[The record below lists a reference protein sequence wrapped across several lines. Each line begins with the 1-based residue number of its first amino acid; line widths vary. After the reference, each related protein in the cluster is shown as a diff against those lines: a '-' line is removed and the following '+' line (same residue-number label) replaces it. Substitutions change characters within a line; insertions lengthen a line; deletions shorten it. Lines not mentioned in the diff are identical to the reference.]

1 MPRHG
6 QAQETEQ
13 ELEEREEGQ
22 PREDQPRE
30 DQPREEQPRG
40 GGGRGI
46 NQITLVGRL
55 TRDPDLRVTMEGVAR
70 AWFVLAVARPFAAKD
85 GERDADF
92 ISIVCWRQLAN
103 VVGEHL
109 TKGRLVGVTGRLQ
122 VNTVDDGNGNRRFS
136 AEVVADQVVFLD
148 APRKP
153 AAVDP

>member
-1 MPRHG
+1 MARQG
-6 QAQETEQ
+6 QAQETERK
-13 ELEEREEGQ
+13 LEGQ
-22 PREDQPRE
+22 EEEQQRE

-55 TRDPDLRVTMEGVAR
+55 TRDPDLRVTGDGVPR
-70 AWFVLAVARPFAAKD
+70 AWFVLAVPRPFVAKN
-85 GERDADF
+85 GEREADF
-92 ISIVCWRQLAN
+92 ISIVSWRQLAS

-109 TKGRLVGVTGRLQ
+109 TKGRLVGITGRLQ
-122 VNTVDDGNGNRRFS
+122 VSTLDDGNGNRRTS

-153 AAVDP
+153 ATAES

>member
-1 MPRHG
+1 MPRQG

-13 ELEEREEGQ
+13 ELERREEEQ
-22 PREDQPRE
+22 QRQDE
-30 DQPREEQPRG
+30 PREEQPRG

-55 TRDPDLRVTMEGVAR
+55 TRDPDLRVTEAGVPR

-92 ISIVCWRQLAN
+92 ISIVSWRQLAT

-122 VNTVDDGNGNRRFS
+122 VSTLDDGNGNRRSS
-136 AEVVADQVVFLD
+136 AEVVADQIVFLD
-148 APRKP
+148 GPRKP
-153 AAVDP
+153 ATAES

>member
-1 MPRHG
+1 MPRQG
-6 QAQETEQ
+6 QAQEAKQEPESPEEEQ
-13 ELEEREEGQ
+13 QRG
-22 PREDQPRE
+22 

-55 TRDPDLRVTMEGVAR
+55 TRDPDLRVTGEGVPR

-92 ISIVCWRQLAN
+92 ISIVCWRQLAT

-122 VNTVDDGNGNRRFS
+122 VNTLDDGNGNRRFS

-148 APRKP
+148 APRR
-153 AAVDP
+153 AATAEP

>member
-1 MPRHG
+1 MPR
-6 QAQETEQ
+6 QAQVEQVDPSNNEQ
-13 ELEEREEGQ
+13 EEVQ
-22 PREDQPRE
+22 REDAQRT
-30 DQPREEQPRG
+30 

-55 TRDPDLRVTMEGVAR
+55 TRDPDLRVTDGGVPR
-70 AWFVLAVARPFAAKD
+70 AWFVLAVPRPFVTKD

-92 ISIVCWRQLAN
+92 INIVAWRQLATI
-103 VVGEHL
+103 VSEHL

-122 VNTVDDGNGNRRFS
+122 VNSLDDGTGNRRRS

-153 AAVDP
+153 ATDS